1 MDYLFNVKYRKK
13 IIVKDFGLHDTQSKQ
28 VFFKNRICS

>member
-1 MDYLFNVKYRKK
+1 MDYLFNEIQKKK

-28 VFFKNRICS
+28 IFFKNKICS